1 MGNETINKK
10 WSDLLNSFNDLLKF
24 NEYNDNPH
32 YINFFKEEQKIM
44 KDYKKQF
51 FKKEINFN
59 EIEKKFNLKN
69 LNYEKFYNFLI
80 LNHKDMTISFQNYKK
95 TLNDFLLKIKNLN
108 PYFICKNIFNRNW
121 VTFHELFE
129 IIKLMNEIK
138 NDNVILTKLIFKELY
153 SILDRTVAEF
163 CNRLSTETFQNISQ
177 ENINQNPYLEAFL
190 KFINLKI
197 NKNNFIILKNYSVE
211 NNKIIFESKSN
222 PYFQKLKF
230 NPIWQS
236 INYTRNIL
244 EHSAPTNFY
253 FINKEKQLETIANIY
268 LLLGFNFYLI
278 SELNN
283 NFSNNL

>member
-1 MGNETINKK
+1 
-10 WSDLLNSFNDLLKF
+10 LNSFNDLLKF

-44 KDYKKQF
+44 KNYKKQF

-138 NDNVILTKLIFKELY
+138 SDNVILTKLIFKELY

-163 CNRLSTETFQNISQ
+163 CNRLSTKTFQNISQ

>member
-10 WSDLLNSFNDLLKF
+10 WSNLLNSFNDLLKF

-44 KDYKKQF
+44 KNYKKQF

-138 NDNVILTKLIFKELY
+138 SDNVILTKLIFKELY

-163 CNRLSTETFQNISQ
+163 CNRLSTKTFQNISQ

>member
-1 MGNETINKK
+1 
-10 WSDLLNSFNDLLKF
+10 LNSFNDLLKF

-95 TLNDFLLKIKNLN
+95 TLNGFLLKIKNLN

-138 NDNVILTKLIFKELY
+138 SDNVILTKLIFKELY

-244 EHSAPTNFY
+244 EHSVPTNFY
-253 FINKEKQLETIANIY
+253 FMNKEKQLETIANIY

-283 NFSNNL
+283 NFSNDL

>member
-197 NKNNFIILKNYSVE
+197 NKNNFIIIKNYSVE